1 MVRPTKNLPV
11 AVPGARGAY
20 SQLAARRFFGD
31 HRPALSCGSA
41 AEAVRAL
48 SEGRASHAVL
58 PVENSITGA
67 FAGVAEAFFEGEI
80 AVVGEVLLPIRHCV
94 LGNPGARLED
104 LSVITGHASSIAQC
118 RDWIA
123 SWGFATRVSNDTGEA
138 ARELAAS
145 GDPALGVLGSRE
157 LAHTYALEVLAEGVS
172 DRPDNRTRFLVLAE
186 RGSRAEQGAR
196 HALQVGPVTTPR
208 ALKTLRIQ
216 LESLG
221 ASRVRVPFL
230 GSEDGTRFLVEFDQP
245 DWGGE
250 RAASRACGNLP
261 HRYLGAWTP
270 GKAYTNGSQA

>member
-1 MVRPTKNLPV
+1 MVRSTKHLPI

-31 HRPALSCGSA
+31 HRPALACGSA
-41 AEAVRAL
+41 AETVRAL
-48 SEGRASHAVL
+48 AQGKASHAVL

-67 FAGVAEAFFEGEI
+67 FAGVAEAFFEGDV
-80 AVVGEVLLPIRHCV
+80 AVVGEILMPIQHCV

-138 ARELAAS
+138 ARELAAA

-172 DRPDNRTRFLVLAE
+172 DRPD
-186 RGSRAEQGAR
+186 
-196 HALQVGPVTTPR
+196 
-208 ALKTLRIQ
+208 
-216 LESLG
+216 
-221 ASRVRVPFL
+221 
-230 GSEDGTRFLVEFDQP
+230 
-245 DWGGE
+245 
-250 RAASRACGNLP
+250 
-261 HRYLGAWTP
+261 
-270 GKAYTNGSQA
+270 